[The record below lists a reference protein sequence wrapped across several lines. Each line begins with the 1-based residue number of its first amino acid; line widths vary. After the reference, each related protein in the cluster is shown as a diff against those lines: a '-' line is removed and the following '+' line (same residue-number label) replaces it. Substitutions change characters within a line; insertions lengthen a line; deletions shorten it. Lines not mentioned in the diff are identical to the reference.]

1 MIISEARVVFKRG
14 LEVFYKA
21 IIHRTIKHPRPPHP
35 PTYVHHYTDNLSA
48 DVKKKGKKTGYY
60 LGKNYLG
67 IKVLGT
73 KKQDRQD
80 GDLGTDEAVRV

>member
-14 LEVFYKA
+14 LEVFYNA

-35 PTYVHHYTDNLSA
+35 PTYVHYYTDNLSA
-48 DVKKKGKKTGYY
+48 DVKKKKEKKTGYY

-73 KKQDRQD
+73 KKQD

>member
-1 MIISEARVVFKRG
+1 M
-14 LEVFYKA
+14 L
-21 IIHRTIKHPRPPHP
+21 
-35 PTYVHHYTDNLSA
+35 
-48 DVKKKGKKTGYY
+48 KKKKEKKTGYY

>member
-1 MIISEARVVFKRG
+1 M
-14 LEVFYKA
+14 EVFYKA
-21 IIHRTIKHPRPPHP
+21 IIHRTVKHPRPPHP

-48 DVKKKGKKTGYY
+48 DVKKKEKKTGY
-60 LGKNYLG
+60 YLG

-73 KKQDRQD
+73 KKQD